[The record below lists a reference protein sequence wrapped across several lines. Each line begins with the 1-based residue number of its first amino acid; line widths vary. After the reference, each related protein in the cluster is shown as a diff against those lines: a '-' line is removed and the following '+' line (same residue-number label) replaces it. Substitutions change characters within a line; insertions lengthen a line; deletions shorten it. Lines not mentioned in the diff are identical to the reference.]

1 MDSAEVGK
9 YIESVAVRIGFHDGG
24 SLAGT
29 GVLYTLQTK
38 NRAVVLTAGHVL
50 QRALAKSHSCPAVLS
65 VWSESGAKDIF
76 LELADS
82 SNDKAANI
90 HYCPGFMIDSG
101 KYIFDAAIIE
111 VPWSDWMQDIPE
123 IHFGEAK
130 ISAQVKLMGFPK
142 STDGEATPTDWTRG
156 RMSLSAEIPTSADN
170 DKEKAFKFSYTSPNS
185 YPIERDDLMSGY
197 SGSGLFLCDAARPK
211 LIGLVSQSYG
221 SDNVGNVAWAVSS
234 YALKLLLTEYG
245 LVLKESE
252 FENGLSTL
260 SEGYPERPGI
270 FLQDTVEKLHLSE
283 KHLNKTHQEQL
294 FPNDFPCNMGK
305 RCGKYWKGRAIT
317 AVYIWL
323 INGEV
328 PGSWENVKIEIQ
340 TSTEEKIPVNL
351 EFLCADEKD
360 EIAGVLRTLIAKG
373 GFSENHFQNQTLFFL
388 NSKDVLAG
396 MREIS
401 RRRCSNIIKN
411 IVRQDYK
418 RERERQNM
426 FHVTRGDPGEVSIAI
441 ISLDSFRALLEEL
454 SYDMVDECL
463 TDEIVRPAIQKKLKE
478 LWE

>member
-1 MDSAEVGK
+1 M
-9 YIESVAVRIGFHDGG
+9 
-24 SLAGT
+24 
-29 GVLYTLQTK
+29 
-38 NRAVVLTAGHVL
+38 TAGHVL

-82 SNDKAANI
+82 GNDKATNI

-260 SEGYPERPGI
+260 SEGYG
-270 FLQDTVEKLHLSE
+270 
-283 KHLNKTHQEQL
+283 
-294 FPNDFPCNMGK
+294 
-305 RCGKYWKGRAIT
+305 
-317 AVYIWL
+317 
-323 INGEV
+323 
-328 PGSWENVKIEIQ
+328 
-340 TSTEEKIPVNL
+340 
-351 EFLCADEKD
+351 
-360 EIAGVLRTLIAKG
+360 
-373 GFSENHFQNQTLFFL
+373 
-388 NSKDVLAG
+388 
-396 MREIS
+396 
-401 RRRCSNIIKN
+401 
-411 IVRQDYK
+411 
-418 RERERQNM
+418 
-426 FHVTRGDPGEVSIAI
+426 
-441 ISLDSFRALLEEL
+441 
-454 SYDMVDECL
+454 
-463 TDEIVRPAIQKKLKE
+463 
-478 LWE
+478 